1 MRISC
6 LIGCALLAFACN
18 KQEPALYASSANDAS
33 YAERYPAMLGAL
45 RNGHFDA
52 EKEANTIAGEFSKYP
67 DELKD
72 PSWAHVKTV
81 VEKADEAGKG
91 ADFAAGMGESRA
103 VRTFYTEEK
112 DTLRQKVGG
121 AAEHAA
127 KEKQC
132 EVELYGPVG
141 GALDRAFDQQLEE
154 RLRERSGAHRYIE
167 DNQDAIGKPNVEKLE
182 KQADRIA
189 LASYIVHVHLPSTK
203 REIDARLADASDVQ
217 KTLERTQEESKA
229 VLDNPNASK
238 DAKTLAEK
246 RASDARSAQTSL
258 NSEVEQA
265 KKLSEELENRAKAAQ
280 DEYAKARDALVQ
292 AIEAKAEAQ
301 GAVAKK

>member
-1 MRISC
+1 MRISS
-6 LIGCALLAFACN
+6 LVGCALFAFACA
-18 KQEPALYASSANDAS
+18 KQEPALYASSANDGS
-33 YAERYPAMLGAL
+33 YAERYPAMLAAL
-45 RNGHFDA
+45 RNGQFDA
-52 EKEANTIAGEFSKYP
+52 EKEANSIAGEFSKYP

-103 VRTFYTEEK
+103 VKTFYTEEK
-112 DTLRQKVGG
+112 DTLRQRVGG

-141 GALDRAFDQQLEE
+141 GALDRSFEQQLEE
-154 RLRERSGAHRYIE
+154 RLRERSTAHRYIE
-167 DNQDAIGKPNVEKLE
+167 DNQDALGKPNVEKLE

-229 VLDNPNASK
+229 VVDDPNASK
-238 DAKTLAEK
+238 DAKALAEK
-246 RASDARSAQTSL
+246 RASDARSAQTTLS
-258 NSEVEQA
+258 SEVEQA

-280 DEYAKARDALVQ
+280 DEYAKARDALIQ

-301 GAVAKK
+301 PAVAKR